1 VYHLEGLRVPPLV
14 RVPQFGNQC
23 SMVTKPELWNTAKL
37 SVFKSIFAPI
47 LINGH
52 ESCLVTERV
61 LSQVQVAEMEFFR
74 RVHGL
79 TLRYKVR
86 KTLNVKPLPPNR
98 EISATIVWPCEQNT
112 PDKTGEASPAGYT
125 HGKATRKSSKDQVTW
140 SHLQPLLGPFL
151 VFAWSLLGVCLVPS
165 WCLLGPFLVL
175 SQQNHQ
181 RLLKIVT
188 YFDSFWWCCHRH
200 PPQKK
205 SGIQNEWM
213 NIATQQLDNCEPS
226 TFFPFDKC

>member
-1 VYHLEGLRVPPLV
+1 
-14 RVPQFGNQC
+14 
-23 SMVTKPELWNTAKL
+23 MVTKPELWNTAKL

-151 VFAWSLLGVCLVPS
+151 V
-165 WCLLGPFLVL
+165 L